1 MKVVLLNGSPRKDGN
16 TEMGLRHVAGSL
28 QKEGIETEMISIGS
42 RLIRGCL
49 ACGKC
54 AELKNRECVFTK
66 DDLNS
71 ILPKLFEADGLVVG
85 SPVYYAGLN
94 GTVKSFMDRAF
105 YVAGA
110 NGGLMRHKVG
120 TAIAIARR
128 AGTVPAVD
136 QMLKYF
142 AISEMF
148 IPTAN
153 YWNTLFGLG
162 PGDSQQDEEGL
173 QTMGILGANMA
184 WLLKAVENTKKELPL
199 PPAQPKI
206 ATHYIR

>member
-1 MKVVLLNGSPRKDGN
+1 MKVVLLNGSPRKNGN
-16 TEMGLRHVAGSL
+16 TERGLLHVADAL
-28 QKEGIETEMISIGS
+28 QKEGIETELISIGA
-42 RLIRGCL
+42 LTIRGCL

-54 AELKNRECVFTK
+54 AELKNRQCVYTK
-66 DDLNS
+66 DDLNAV
-71 ILPKLFEADGLVVG
+71 LPKIYAADGLVVG
-85 SPVYYAGLN
+85 SPVYYAGVN

-120 TAIAIARR
+120 AAIAIARR

-148 IPTAN
+148 IPTGN
-153 YWNTLFGLG
+153 YWNTLFGLTTT
-162 PGDSQQDEEGL
+162 DSEKDEEGL

-184 WLLKAVENTKKELPL
+184 WLLKAMDQAKANLPL
-199 PPAQPKI
+199 PSVVQKKSTPF
-206 ATHYIR
+206 IR